1 MNAAVR
7 NFIYFP
13 VTKIILKRNDEAQT
27 GSSSIGLLLVP
38 GKNLALFLNI
48 KQGQALAKQLFLF
61 SAFYNFLPY
70 CLS

>member
-13 VTKIILKRNDEAQT
+13 VTKIILRRNDEAQT

-38 GKNLALFLNI
+38 GKKPGPVF
-48 KQGQALAKQLFLF
+48 KHKTGPGF
-61 SAFYNFLPY
+61 SKAVVFIFRL
-70 CLS
+70 L